1 MTEARVSSSLWE
13 MLIGRI
19 EGPLTPRLVIQPA
32 MATLFAVRAGLK
44 DARDGRP
51 AYLWKVFTNSTY
63 RYELLHHGW
72 KDVRIVFLGA
82 LLLDCAYQWIVFR
95 QIYLGQAVLVAL
107 FLAIIP
113 YVLIRGPVNRIVSRL
128 RNAAPE

>member
-1 MTEARVSSSLWE
+1 MTEAHLSSSLWE

-32 MATLFAVRAGLK
+32 MATFFAVRAGLK

-51 AYLWKVFTNSTY
+51 AYLWKVFTNPTY

-72 KDVRIVFLGA
+72 KDVRIVFTVA
-82 LLLDCAYQWIVFR
+82 LLLDCVYQGIVFR
-95 QIYLGQAVLVAL
+95 HIYLGQAVLVAII
-107 FLAIIP
+107 LAMIP
-113 YVLIRGPVNRIVSRL
+113 YVLIRGPVNRIATRL
-128 RNAAPE
+128 RNKAS